1 MQSSVLG
8 EAEARAADRGR
19 SSCSHAAM
27 SSRSVAAPADLSD
40 EIQPR
45 KIGSVSNTFPNLTH

>member
-19 SSCSHAAM
+19 ASCSHAAM
-27 SSRSVAAPADLSD
+27 SSRSVAALANLSD

-45 KIGSVSNTFPNLTH
+45 KIGSIKTLTLFQT